1 MTGSTI
7 QNFRFFSD
15 SLDILIVAIIFF
27 YVLKAIEGTRSSQIL
42 LGLVAMA
49 VLYFASRKWG
59 FFTLNWVLTHFLGFV
74 ILIVIIL
81 FQDDIRRGLANIGKK
96 PLLFS
101 FAKQAAN
108 ETMIQELSDACSF
121 LSSRKIGALIAI
133 ERQESLRMFPGRPIN
148 ASLSSE
154 MIISIFN
161 PSSPLHDGGVIVK
174 DEVIVSAGCFFPIST
189 DLELGTELGTR
200 HRAAIKLSTETDAV
214 MVIVSEE
221 TGKISLAADGEL
233 KRIDN
238 DKLLKKCLVSEL
250 TTDSPSGIKISQTG
264 KA

>member
-1 MTGSTI
+1 MTDSTI

-27 YVLKAIEGTRSSQIL
+27 YILKAIEGTRSSQIL

-49 VLYFASRKWG
+49 VLYFVSRKWG
-59 FFTLNWVLTHFLGFV
+59 FFTLNWVLTHFLGFA

-101 FAKQAAN
+101 FAKHAAN
-108 ETMIQELSDACSF
+108 EAMIEELVDACSF
-121 LSSRKIGALIAI
+121 LSSGKIGALIAI

-154 MIISIFN
+154 MIITIFN
-161 PSSPLHDGGVIVK
+161 PASPLHDGGLIIKDGVIL
-174 DEVIVSAGCFFPIST
+174 SAGCFFPIST

-200 HRAAIKLSTETDAV
+200 HRAAIKLSRETDAV
-214 MVIVSEE
+214 VVIVSEE

-233 KRIDN
+233 KRIADN
-238 DKLLKKCLVSEL
+238 EMLKPSLVSEL
-250 TTDSPSGIKISQTG
+250 ATESPGVMKTSQAG

>member
-101 FAKQAAN
+101 FVKQAAN

-121 LSSRKIGALIAI
+121 LSSRKTGALIAI

-154 MIISIFN
+154 MLISIFN

-200 HRAAIKLSTETDAV
+200 HRAAIELSKQTDAV

-233 KRIDN
+233 KRIAN
-238 DKLLKKCLVSEL
+238 DKLLKPCLVSEL
-250 TTDSPSGIKISQTG
+250 TTDSPSGIKASQTG

>member
-238 DKLLKKCLVSEL
+238 DKLLKPCLVSEL

>member
-1 MTGSTI
+1 MTDSTI

-27 YVLKAIEGTRSSQIL
+27 YILKVLEGTRSSQIL
-42 LGLVAMA
+42 LGLAAM
-49 VLYFASRKWG
+49 VILYFASGKWG

-101 FAKQAAN
+101 FAKHSAN
-108 ETMIQELSDACSF
+108 ETVIEELVAACSF

-133 ERQESLRMFPGRPIN
+133 ERQESLKMFPGRPIN

-161 PSSPLHDGGVIVK
+161 TASPLHDGGLVIK
-174 DEVIVSAGCFFPIST
+174 DEVILSAGCFFPIST

-200 HRAAIKLSTETDAV
+200 HRAAIELSKETDAV
-214 MVIVSEE
+214 VVIVSEE

-233 KRIDN
+233 KRIAN
-238 DKLLKKCLVSEL
+238 DKLLRPSLVSEL
-250 TTDSPSGIKISQTG
+250 SSESSGSMKASQAG

>member
-1 MTGSTI
+1 MTDSTI

-27 YVLKAIEGTRSSQIL
+27 YILKVLEGTRSSQIL
-42 LGLVAMA
+42 LGLTAM
-49 VLYFASRKWG
+49 VILYFASGKWG

-101 FAKQAAN
+101 FAKHSAN
-108 ETMIQELSDACSF
+108 ETVIKELVAACSF

-133 ERQESLRMFPGRPIN
+133 ERQESLKMFPGRPIN
-148 ASLSSE
+148 ANLSSE

-161 PSSPLHDGGVIVK
+161 TASPLHDGGLVIK
-174 DEVIVSAGCFFPIST
+174 DEVILSAGCFFPIST

-200 HRAAIKLSTETDAV
+200 HRAAIELSKETDAV
-214 MVIVSEE
+214 VVIVSEE

-233 KRIDN
+233 KRIAN
-238 DKLLKKCLVSEL
+238 DKLLRPSLVSEL
-250 TTDSPSGIKISQTG
+250 SSKSPGSIKASQAG

>member
-1 MTGSTI
+1 MTDSTI

-27 YVLKAIEGTRSSQIL
+27 YILKAIEGTRSSQIL
-42 LGLVAMA
+42 IGIVAM
-49 VLYFASRKWG
+49 VILYFVSRKWG
-59 FFTLNWVLTHFLGFV
+59 FFTLNWVLTHFLGFA

-81 FQDDIRRGLANIGKK
+81 FQDEIRRGLANIGKK
-96 PLLFS
+96 PFLFS
-101 FAKQAAN
+101 FAKHSAN
-108 ETMIQELSDACSF
+108 ETVIEELVDACSF

-133 ERQESLRMFPGRPIN
+133 ERQESLKMFPGRPIN

-161 PSSPLHDGGVIVK
+161 TASPLHDGGLVIK
-174 DEVIVSAGCFFPIST
+174 DEVILSAGCFFPIST

-200 HRAAIKLSTETDAV
+200 HRAAIELSRQTDAV
-214 MVIVSEE
+214 VVIVSEE

-233 KRIDN
+233 KRIAN
-238 DKLLKKCLVSEL
+238 AKLLRPSLVSEL
-250 TTDSPSGIKISQTG
+250 SSRSPGSIKASQAG

>member
-154 MIISIFN
+154 MLISIFN
-161 PSSPLHDGGVIVK
+161 PSSPLHDGGVIIK
-174 DEVIVSAGCFFPIST
+174 DDVIVSAGCFFPIST

-238 DKLLKKCLVSEL
+238 DKLLKPCLVSEL
-250 TTDSPSGIKISQTG
+250 TTDSPGGIKISQTG

>member
-27 YVLKAIEGTRSSQIL
+27 YILKAIEGTRSSQIL

-154 MIISIFN
+154 MLISIFN
-161 PSSPLHDGGVIVK
+161 PSSPLHDGGVIIK

-238 DKLLKKCLVSEL
+238 DKLLKPCLVSEL
-250 TTDSPSGIKISQTG
+250 TTDSPSGIKISQAG

>member
-1 MTGSTI
+1 MTDSTI

-27 YVLKAIEGTRSSQIL
+27 YILKAIEGTRSSQIL
-42 LGLVAMA
+42 VGLVAMV

-101 FAKQAAN
+101 FAKHSAN
-108 ETMIQELSDACSF
+108 ETVVEELTEACSF

-133 ERQESLRMFPGRPIN
+133 ERQESLRTFPGRPIN

-154 MIISIFN
+154 MLISIFN
-161 PSSPLHDGGVIVK
+161 PSSPLHDGGLIIK
-174 DEVIVSAGCFFPIST
+174 DDVIVSAGSFFPIST

-200 HRAAIKLSTETDAV
+200 HRAAIALSRETDAV
-214 MVIVSEE
+214 VVVVSEE
-221 TGKISLAADGEL
+221 TGKISLAAGGEL
-233 KRIDN
+233 KRIAN
-238 DKLLKKCLVSEL
+238 EKLLRPSLVSEL
-250 TTDSPSGIKISQTG
+250 SPESASGLKTSQPG
-264 KA
+264 KT

>member
-1 MTGSTI
+1 MTDSTI

-27 YVLKAIEGTRSSQIL
+27 YILKAIEGTRSSQIL
-42 LGLVAMA
+42 VGLVAMA

-74 ILIVIIL
+74 ILIIIIL

-101 FAKQAAN
+101 FAKHAAN
-108 ETMIQELSDACSF
+108 ETMIEELVHACSF
-121 LSSRKIGALIAI
+121 LSSGKTGALIAI
-133 ERQESLRMFPGRPIN
+133 ERQESLRTFPGRPIN

-154 MIISIFN
+154 MLITIFN
-161 PSSPLHDGGVIVK
+161 PASPLHDGAVIVK
-174 DEVIVSAGCFFPIST
+174 DDVIVSAGCFFPIST

-200 HRAAIKLSTETDAV
+200 HRAAIGLSKETDAV
-214 MVIVSEE
+214 VIIVSEE

-233 KRIDN
+233 KTIAN
-238 DKLLKKCLVSEL
+238 DRLLKPSLISEL
-250 TTDSPSGIKISQTG
+250 TAESPSGMKISQAG

>member
-1 MTGSTI
+1 MTDSTI

-27 YVLKAIEGTRSSQIL
+27 YILKALEGTRSSQIL
-42 LGLVAMA
+42 VGIVAMV

-59 FFTLNWVLTHFLGFV
+59 FFMLNWVLTHFLGFA

-96 PLLFS
+96 PFLFS
-101 FAKQAAN
+101 FTRQSAN
-108 ETMIQELSDACSF
+108 KTIIEEVADACSF
-121 LSSRKIGALIAI
+121 LSSKKMGALIAI

-161 PSSPLHDGGVIVK
+161 PLSPLHDGGLIIK
-174 DEVIVSAGCFFPIST
+174 DEVIVSAGSFFPIST

-200 HRAAIKLSTETDAV
+200 HRAAIALSRETDAV
-214 MVIVSEE
+214 VVVVSEE
-221 TGKISLAADGEL
+221 TGKISLAAGGEL
-233 KRIDN
+233 KRVAN
-238 DKLLKKCLVSEL
+238 EKLLRPNLVSEL
-250 TTDSPSGIKISQTG
+250 STESPSNLKTSQPG

>member
-1 MTGSTI
+1 MADSTI

-27 YVLKAIEGTRSSQIL
+27 YILKAIEGTRSSQIL
-42 LGLVAMA
+42 IGLVAMV

-101 FAKQAAN
+101 FAKHSAN
-108 ETMIQELSDACSF
+108 ETVIEEVGDACSF
-121 LSSRKIGALIAI
+121 LSSNKMGALIAI

-161 PSSPLHDGGVIVK
+161 PSSPLHDGGLIIK
-174 DEVIVSAGCFFPIST
+174 DDVIVSAGSFFPIST

-200 HRAAIKLSTETDAV
+200 HRAAIALSQETDAV
-214 MVIVSEE
+214 VVVVSEE
-221 TGKISLAADGEL
+221 TGKISLAAGGEL
-233 KRIDN
+233 KRIAN
-238 DKLLKKCLVSEL
+238 EKLLRPSLVSEL
-250 TTDSPSGIKISQTG
+250 SDENPGGIKLTQTG
-264 KA
+264 KT

>member
-1 MTGSTI
+1 MTDSTI

-27 YVLKAIEGTRSSQIL
+27 YILKVLEGTRSSQIL
-42 LGLVAMA
+42 LGLTAM
-49 VLYFASRKWG
+49 VILYFASGKWG

-101 FAKQAAN
+101 FAKHSAN
-108 ETMIQELSDACSF
+108 ETVIEELVAACSF

-133 ERQESLRMFPGRPIN
+133 ERQESLKMFPGRPIN
-148 ASLSSE
+148 ANLSSE

-161 PSSPLHDGGVIVK
+161 TASPLHDGGLVIK
-174 DEVIVSAGCFFPIST
+174 DEVILSAGCFFPIST

-200 HRAAIKLSTETDAV
+200 HRAAIELSKETDAV
-214 MVIVSEE
+214 VVIVSEE

-233 KRIDN
+233 KRIAN
-238 DKLLKKCLVSEL
+238 DKLLRPSLVSEL
-250 TTDSPSGIKISQTG
+250 SSENPGSMKASQAG

>member
-1 MTGSTI
+1 MTDSTI

-49 VLYFASRKWG
+49 VLYFVSRKWG
-59 FFTLNWVLTHFLGFV
+59 FFTLNWVLTHFLGFA
-74 ILIVIIL
+74 ILIIIIL

-101 FAKQAAN
+101 FAKHAAN
-108 ETMIQELSDACSF
+108 ESMIEELVDACSF

-154 MIISIFN
+154 MIITIFN
-161 PSSPLHDGGVIVK
+161 PASPLHDGGLVIK
-174 DEVIVSAGCFFPIST
+174 DDVILSAGCFFPIST

-200 HRAAIKLSTETDAV
+200 HRAAIKLSRETDAIV
-214 MVIVSEE
+214 VIVSEE

-233 KRIDN
+233 KRIAD
-238 DKLLKKCLVSEL
+238 DKMLKPSLVSEL
-250 TTDSPSGIKISQTG
+250 ATENPTGIKASQAG

>member
-154 MIISIFN
+154 MLISIFN
-161 PSSPLHDGGVIVK
+161 PSSPLHDGGVIIK

-238 DKLLKKCLVSEL
+238 DKLLKPCLVSEL
-250 TTDSPSGIKISQTG
+250 TTDSPGGIKISQTG

>member
-1 MTGSTI
+1 MTDSTI

-27 YVLKAIEGTRSSQIL
+27 YILKAIEGTRSSQIL
-42 LGLVAMA
+42 VGLVAMA
-49 VLYFASRKWG
+49 VLYFVSRKWG
-59 FFTLNWVLTHFLGFV
+59 FFTLNWVLTHFLGFA
-74 ILIVIIL
+74 ILIIIIL

-101 FAKQAAN
+101 FAKHAPN
-108 ETMIQELSDACSF
+108 EAVIEELVDACSF
-121 LSSRKIGALIAI
+121 LSSTKTGALIAI

-148 ASLSSE
+148 ATLSSE
-154 MIISIFN
+154 MIITIFN
-161 PSSPLHDGGVIVK
+161 PATPLHDGGVIIK
-174 DEVIVSAGCFFPIST
+174 DDVIVSAGCFFPIST

-200 HRAAIKLSTETDAV
+200 HRAAIELSRQTDAV
-214 MVIVSEE
+214 LVIVSEE

-233 KRIDN
+233 KRIASDR
-238 DKLLKKCLVSEL
+238 LLKPSLVSEF
-250 TTDSPSGIKISQTG
+250 TPERPDGIKASQAG